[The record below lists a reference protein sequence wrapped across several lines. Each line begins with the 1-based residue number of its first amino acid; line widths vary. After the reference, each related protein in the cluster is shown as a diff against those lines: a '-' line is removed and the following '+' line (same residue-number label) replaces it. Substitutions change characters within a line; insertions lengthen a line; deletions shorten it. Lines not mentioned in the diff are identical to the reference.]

1 MPAAY
6 FLLFFP
12 SALRYT
18 FSSHPRH
25 VMPNPALRIL
35 AERYSTISSA
45 ASEIA
50 ALRATKK
57 LPKGVIHVISDVHGE
72 NQKLRH
78 VINNASGRLRPLV
91 QDVFARSMSP
101 EELQE
106 FMNVLYYP
114 AEVLRM
120 KKQELLKDPTLRYH
134 WVKSTLEHQFTVIR
148 ELIRSRRRKDV
159 KALAP
164 KEQREL
170 FEAMLNFPAG
180 GHDPAMI
187 DVQLRE
193 LIAMDLDSDMIR
205 SASRFIRNLSVE
217 ELIVAGD
224 LGDRGPRID
233 MVIDYLMHQPNISLV
248 WGNHDVSWM
257 GACLGQRALIATV
270 LRVSL
275 RYLRMFQIEEG
286 YGILT
291 KAIEILAS
299 KVYGT
304 DPAVH
309 FQAKRTGKRDGALVA
324 RMQKAMTIIQLKLEG
339 QTIERH
345 PEWNMDDRNI
355 LRKIDYNNYTL
366 EVNGRPYPLRDTFLP
381 TIDPADPNKLSPEE
395 EECIQRLEQS
405 FTSSARL
412 WEHMQWMADHGQ
424 MALVRDRAVI
434 FHACLPVDEKG
445 EYIPLA
451 VDGQDQTGPEIFTA
465 FTRVIKRAFRSG
477 YESARETD
485 KDWFYY
491 LWAGPLSPLFGKN
504 HMATFESYFIEEK
517 STHKEIAGPW
527 FEWIQNASFCDQIA
541 RDMGVAE
548 GGLLVNGHVPVRK
561 GDSALKRGGNA
572 VTIDGAFSEAYGD
585 RGYTLILGPEGE
597 TLAEHHAFPDPETAV
612 REGLDIIPNM
622 TELRRYDLP
631 RLVEDTERGREI
643 DSIILMLQQ
652 LIDAYRLG
660 QLHEKK

>member
-1 MPAAY
+1 
-6 FLLFFP
+6 
-12 SALRYT
+12 
-18 FSSHPRH
+18 
-25 VMPNPALRIL
+25 MPNPALSIL
-35 AERYSTISSA
+35 AERYPTLSSA

-91 QDVFARSMSP
+91 HQTFGDHMCM

-120 KKQELLKDPTLRYH
+120 KKEELLKDPVLRH
-134 WVKSTLEHQFTVIR
+134 DWVKCTLEHQFTVIR
-148 ELIRSRRRKDV
+148 ALIRTRRRKDV

-164 KEQREL
+164 KEQREF
-170 FEAMLNFPAG
+170 FEAMLNYPAG
-180 GHDPAMI
+180 GHDQAMI

-233 MVIDYLMHQPNISLV
+233 KVIDYLMHQPNVSLV

-270 LRVSL
+270 LRISL
-275 RYLRMFQIEEG
+275 RYLRLFQIEEG

-291 KAIEILAS
+291 KAVEILADQ
-299 KVYGT
+299 VYGE
-304 DPAVH
+304 DPAVY

-324 RMQKAMTIIQLKLEG
+324 RMQKAMTILQLKLEG

-345 PEWNMDDRNI
+345 PEWEMNDRNI
-355 LRKIDYNNYTL
+355 LRKINFTNHTL
-366 EVNGRPYPLRDTFLP
+366 EVNGQIHALRDTFYP

-395 EECIQRLEQS
+395 EECILRLEQS
-405 FTSSARL
+405 FTTSPRL
-412 WEHMQWMADHGQ
+412 WEHMEWMANYGQ
-424 MALVRDRAVI
+424 MSLVRDRAAI
-434 FHACLPVDEKG
+434 FHACLPVDKEG
-445 EYIPLA
+445 EYIPLC
-451 VDGQDQTGPEIFTA
+451 VDGKEERGPEIFSA
-465 FTRVIKRAFRSG
+465 FTRIIKRAFRSG
-477 YESARETD
+477 SESARNAD

-491 LWAGPLSPLFGKN
+491 LWAGPLSPLYGKDR
-504 HMATFESYFIEEK
+504 MSTFESYFIEDP

-527 FEWIQNASFCDQIA
+527 FEWIHRADFCDKIA
-541 RDMGVAE
+541 RDMGIPE
-548 GGLLVNGHVPVRK
+548 GGLLVNGHVPVHK
-561 GDSALKRGGNA
+561 GENALKRGGNA

-612 REGLDIIPNM
+612 REGLDIIPKM
-622 TELRRYDLP
+622 TELRCYDRP

-643 DSIILMLQQ
+643 DSTILILLQ
-652 LIDAYRLG
+652 LIDAYRVG
-660 QLHEKK
+660 ALHEKK